1 MIDNLQPAWLD
12 WAKELQALA
21 QTGLAYS
28 KDPFDI
34 ERFLRIR
41 EISAE
46 MLSAKSGLSLAVV
59 KDLFCNE
66 TGFQTPKLDTRA
78 AIFRDG
84 RILLVKERN
93 GKWALPGGWVD
104 INQSIK
110 SNTEKEVLEEAGL
123 EVAATR
129 IIAIHDRNRHNPP
142 PYAYN
147 VCKLFVLCEVKSG
160 SFKPNIE
167 TVESRYFGQDSLPEL
182 DEAKNSAAQID
193 MCFAACHDSAWQTL
207 FD

>member
-1 MIDNLQPAWLD
+1 MNDNPQPAWLD

-21 QTGLAYS
+21 QTGLAYC
-28 KDPFDI
+28 KDPFDR

-46 MLSAKSGLSLAVV
+46 MMRAKSGLSLDIV

-66 TGFQTPKLDTRA
+66 TGFQTPKIDTRA
-78 AIFRDG
+78 AIFQDG
-84 RILLVKERN
+84 RILLVKEKN
-93 GKWALPGGWVD
+93 GKWALPGGWCDV
-104 INQSIK
+104 NQSIK

-129 IIAIHDRNRHNPP
+129 IIAIQDRNRRNPP

-147 VCKLFVLCEVKSG
+147 VCKLFLLCEVKGG

-167 TVESRYFGQDSLPEL
+167 TLESRYFEQNKLPEL
-182 DEAKNSAAQID
+182 DEAKNTAAQID
-193 MCFAACHDSAWQTL
+193 MCFAASHDSAWQTL

>member
-1 MIDNLQPAWLD
+1 MNDHPQPPWLD

-34 ERFLRIR
+34 ERFSRIR
-41 EISAE
+41 EIAAE

-78 AIFRDG
+78 AIFRNG

-123 EVAATR
+123 QATATR

-147 VCKLFVLCEVKSG
+147 VCKLFVLCEVQGG
-160 SFKPNIE
+160 SFKPNTE
-167 TVESRYFGQDSLPEL
+167 TVESRYFEQGNLPEL
-182 DEAKNSAAQID
+182 DEAKNTVGQVNL
-193 MCFAACHDSAWQTL
+193 CFAACHNSAWQTL

>member
-1 MIDNLQPAWLD
+1 MNNNPQPAWLD

-28 KDPFDI
+28 KDPFDR
-34 ERFLRIR
+34 ERFQRIR

-46 MLSAKSGLSLAVV
+46 MMRAKSGLSLDIV

-66 TGFQTPKLDTRA
+66 TGFQTPKIDTRA
-78 AIFRDG
+78 AIFQDG
-84 RILLVKERN
+84 WILLVKEKN
-93 GKWALPGGWVD
+93 GKWALPGGWCDV
-104 INQSIK
+104 NQSIK

-129 IIAIHDRNRHNPP
+129 IIAIQDRNRRNPP

-147 VCKLFVLCEVKSG
+147 VCKLFLLCEVKGG

-167 TVESRYFGQDSLPEL
+167 TLESRYFEQNKLPEL
-182 DEAKNSAAQID
+182 DEAKNTAAQID
-193 MCFAACHDSAWQTL
+193 MCFAASHASAWQTL

>member
-1 MIDNLQPAWLD
+1 MNDNPQPAWLD

-28 KDPFDI
+28 QNPFDI
-34 ERFLRIR
+34 ERFERIR

-46 MLSAKSGLSLAVV
+46 MMRAKSGLSLDMV

-66 TGFQTPKLDTRA
+66 TGFQTPKIDTRA
-78 AIFRDG
+78 AIFQDG
-84 RILLVKERN
+84 RILLVKEKN
-93 GKWALPGGWVD
+93 GKWALPGGWCDV
-104 INQSIK
+104 NQSIK

-129 IIAIHDRNRHNPP
+129 IIAIQDRNRRNPP

-147 VCKLFVLCEVKSG
+147 VCKLFLLCEVKGG

-167 TVESRYFGQDSLPEL
+167 TLESRYFEQNRLPEL
-182 DEAKNSAAQID
+182 DEAKNTAAQID
-193 MCFAACHDSAWQTL
+193 MCFAASHDSAWQTL

>member
-1 MIDNLQPAWLD
+1 MNDNPQSAWLD

-28 KDPFDI
+28 QNPFDI
-34 ERFLRIR
+34 ERFQRIR

-46 MLSAKSGLSLAVV
+46 MMRAKSGLSLDMV

-66 TGFQTPKLDTRA
+66 TGFQTPKIDTRA
-78 AIFRDG
+78 AIFQDG
-84 RILLVKERN
+84 RILLVKEKN
-93 GKWALPGGWVD
+93 GKWALPGGWCDV
-104 INQSIK
+104 NQSIK

-129 IIAIHDRNRHNPP
+129 IIAIQDRNRRNPP

-147 VCKLFVLCEVKSG
+147 VCKLFLLCEVKGG

-167 TVESRYFGQDSLPEL
+167 TLESRYFEQNRLPEL
-182 DEAKNSAAQID
+182 DEAKNTAAQID
-193 MCFAACHDSAWQTL
+193 MCFAASHDSAWQTL

>member
-1 MIDNLQPAWLD
+1 MNDNPQPAWLD

-28 KDPFDI
+28 QNPFDI
-34 ERFLRIR
+34 ERFQRIR

-46 MLSAKSGLSLAVV
+46 MMRAKSGLSLDMV

-66 TGFQTPKLDTRA
+66 TGFQTPKIDTRA
-78 AIFRDG
+78 AIFQDG
-84 RILLVKERN
+84 RILLVKEKN
-93 GKWALPGGWVD
+93 GKWALPGGWCDV
-104 INQSIK
+104 NQSIK

-129 IIAIHDRNRHNPP
+129 IIAIQDRNRRNPP

-147 VCKLFVLCEVKSG
+147 VCKLFLLCEVKGG

-167 TVESRYFGQDSLPEL
+167 TLESRYFEQNRLPEL
-182 DEAKNSAAQID
+182 DEAKNTAAQID
-193 MCFAACHDSAWQTL
+193 MCFVASHDSAWQTL